1 VSDKPSHVSSPA
13 PAVPGRLES
22 TSGSERL
29 HDLQQLAAAYEIA
42 QAQRHGAARPRRAI
56 VIDAERSC
64 QRTLRDDLT
73 RLGCETRVIS
83 DIAELPGELARGAPD
98 LIAAEYRLAGKRLED
113 LLAVIPEPLWPR
125 LVIVTAYASIASAVR
140 AVKLGVGGYL
150 IKPTRGDQVL
160 RAAGYS
166 IAGDAPEVT
175 ALRSGSEPHLSL
187 DRAIWEFLT
196 QAVEDA
202 GTLSGAARL
211 LGLHARSLRRMLAKY
226 PPPR

>member
-1 VSDKPSHVSSPA
+1 MQ
-13 PAVPGRLES
+13 LELS
-22 TSGSERL
+22 RDLRNAT
-29 HDLQQLAAAYEIA
+29 HDGLA
-42 QAQRHGAARPRRAI
+42 GALRPRRAI
-56 VIDAERSC
+56 IVDAERSS
-64 QRTLRDDLT
+64 QRTLCQDLIQ
-73 RLGCETRVIS
+73 LGCACRVVS
-83 DIAELPGELARGAPD
+83 EIAELRSEITGDDVAPD
-98 LIAAEYRLAGKRLED
+98 LIAAEYRLAGKRLD
-113 LLAVIPEPLWPR
+113 DVLDAVPQALWPR

-150 IKPTRGDQVL
+150 IKPARGDQVL
-160 RAAGYS
+160 RSAGYTVP
-166 IAGDAPEVT
+166 GDAPDLLALQNT
-175 ALRSGSEPHLSL
+175 AQPYLSL

>member
-1 VSDKPSHVSSPA
+1 MLVEVA
-13 PAVPGRLES
+13 REIES
-22 TSGSERL
+22 EPQPT
-29 HDLQQLAAAYEIA
+29 AARAL
-42 QAQRHGAARPRRAI
+42 RPRRALI
-56 VIDAERSC
+56 VDAERWS
-64 QRTLRDDLT
+64 QRTMSSDLAH
-73 RLGCETRVIS
+73 LGCAARVVSEIG
-83 DIAELPGELARGAPD
+83 ELRGELAGADGAPD

-113 LLAVIPEPLWPR
+113 LLALVPQPLWPR

-150 IKPTRGDQVL
+150 VKPARGDQVL
-160 RAAGYS
+160 RAAGYAES
-166 IAGDAPEVT
+166 EDDADVA
-175 ALRSGSEPHLSL
+175 ALHDGAPPYLSL

-202 GTLSGAARL
+202 GTVSGAARL

>member
-1 VSDKPSHVSSPA
+1 MQ
-13 PAVPGRLES
+13 LEVHREVRNAS
-22 TSGSERL
+22 QDGFV
-29 HDLQQLAAAYEIA
+29 A
-42 QAQRHGAARPRRAI
+42 GVRPRRAI
-56 VIDAERSC
+56 VVDAERSS
-64 QRTLRDDLT
+64 QRTLCQDLVQ
-73 RLGCETRVIS
+73 LGCACRVVS
-83 DIAELPGELARGAPD
+83 DIAELRDEIASNGAPD
-98 LIAAEYRLAGKRLED
+98 LIAAEYRLAGKRLDD
-113 LLAVIPEPLWPR
+113 LLEVVPQALWPR

-150 IKPTRGDQVL
+150 IKPARGDQVL
-160 RAAGYS
+160 RAAGYTA
-166 IAGDAPEVT
+166 AGDAPDVA
-175 ALRSGSEPHLSL
+175 ALQNAAQPYLSL

>member
-1 VSDKPSHVSSPA
+1 MQLETVHHSQIASQNHIMIA
-13 PAVPGRLES
+13 P
-22 TSGSERL
+22 
-29 HDLQQLAAAYEIA
+29 
-42 QAQRHGAARPRRAI
+42 RPRRAI
-56 VIDAERSC
+56 IVDAERSS
-64 QRTLRDDLT
+64 QRVLRDDLVQ
-73 RLGCETRVIS
+73 LGCEARVVS
-83 DIAELPGELARGAPD
+83 DAAELRGELASSDVAPD
-98 LIAAEYRLAGKRLED
+98 LIAAEYRLAGKRLDD
-113 LLAVIPEPLWPR
+113 LLALVPQPLWPR

-166 IAGDAPEVT
+166 LPGNAPEVV
-175 ALRSGSEPHLSL
+175 ALQDSAQPYLSL

>member
-1 VSDKPSHVSSPA
+1 MQLDTQHHSESASDSHMACLP
-13 PAVPGRLES
+13 RL
-22 TSGSERL
+22 
-29 HDLQQLAAAYEIA
+29 
-42 QAQRHGAARPRRAI
+42 RRAI
-56 VIDAERSC
+56 IVDAERAS
-64 QRTLRDDLT
+64 QRVLRDDLV
-73 RLGCETRVIS
+73 RLGYETCVIAE
-83 DIAELPGELARGAPD
+83 IAELRAELAGGDAPD
-98 LIAAEYRLAGKRLED
+98 LIAAEYRLAGKRLDD
-113 LLAVIPEPLWPR
+113 LLAAVPRPLWPR

-150 IKPTRGDQVL
+150 VKPARGDQVL
-160 RAAGYS
+160 RAVGYP
-166 IAGDAPEVT
+166 APGDAPDIA
-175 ALRSGSEPHLSL
+175 ALHDGSQPYLSL

>member
-1 VSDKPSHVSSPA
+1 MGNVVGSGGKMQ
-13 PAVPGRLES
+13 LES
-22 TSGSERL
+22 VHGS
-29 HDLQQLAAAYEIA
+29 QIA
-42 QAQRHGAARPRRAI
+42 SQNVMCMRRPRRAI
-56 VIDAERSC
+56 VIDAERSS
-64 QRTLRDDLT
+64 QRVLCDDLS
-73 RLGCETRVIS
+73 RLGCETRAVS
-83 DIAELPGELARGAPD
+83 EVADLRAELAASDGAPD
-98 LIAAEYRLAGKRLED
+98 LIAAEYRLAGKRLDD
-113 LLAVIPEPLWPR
+113 LLELVPQAMWPR

-140 AVKLGVGGYL
+140 SVKLGVGGYL
-150 IKPTRGDQVL
+150 VKPARGDQVV

-166 IAGDAPEVT
+166 MPGDSPDVV
-175 ALRSGSEPHLSL
+175 ALQDGSQPYLSL

>member
-1 VSDKPSHVSSPA
+1 VVS
-13 PAVPGRLES
+13 E
-22 TSGSERL
+22 
-29 HDLQQLAAAYEIA
+29 
-42 QAQRHGAARPRRAI
+42 
-56 VIDAERSC
+56 
-64 QRTLRDDLT
+64 
-73 RLGCETRVIS
+73 
-83 DIAELPGELARGAPD
+83 IAELRAEIAANGAPD
-98 LIAAEYRLAGKRLED
+98 LIAAEYRLAGKRLDD
-113 LLAVIPEPLWPR
+113 LLEVVPQALWPR

-150 IKPTRGDQVL
+150 IKPARGDQVL

-166 IAGDAPEVT
+166 VAGDAPDVL
-175 ALRSGSEPHLSL
+175 ALHNAAQPYLSL

>member
-1 VSDKPSHVSSPA
+1 MAQVEARREIQDA
-13 PAVPGRLES
+13 PQEAVVHAL
-22 TSGSERL
+22 
-29 HDLQQLAAAYEIA
+29 
-42 QAQRHGAARPRRAI
+42 RPRRAI
-56 VIDAERSC
+56 IIDAERSS
-64 QRTLRDDLT
+64 QRRLCDDLT
-73 RLGCETRVIS
+73 QLGCEARVIS
-83 DIAELPGELARGAPD
+83 EITELRGELARADGAPD
-98 LIAAEYRLAGKRLED
+98 LIAAEYRLAGKRLDD
-113 LLAVIPEPLWPR
+113 LLALVPEALWPR

-150 IKPTRGDQVL
+150 IKLTRGDQVL
-160 RAAGYS
+160 RAAGYP
-166 IAGDAPEVT
+166 APGDAPDVV
-175 ALRSGSEPHLSL
+175 ALQDSAQPYLSL